1 MQSISQIEN
10 EIVEEFSLFDD
21 MNERYDYLIDIGKKL
36 PAYPEEYRSDDL
48 LVKGCQ
54 SQVWLHASF
63 HDGKMFFI
71 ADSNTAITK
80 GIISLLVRV
89 FNNQKPEDIMA
100 ADLSFI
106 DKIQLRAMLT
116 SQRAN
121 GLASMIQKMKWYAE
135 VYPTAL

>member
-1 MQSISQIEN
+1 MQSISQIEH

-21 MNERYDYLIDIGKKL
+21 MNERYEYLIDLGKKL
-36 PAYPEEYRSDDL
+36 PAYPEEYRTDDL

-63 HDGKMFFI
+63 HDGRMHFL

-89 FNNQKPEDIMA
+89 FHNQKPEDIIA

-106 DKIQLRAMLT
+106 DKIQLRSMLT
-116 SQRAN
+116 SQRTN

>member
-1 MQSISQIEN
+1 M
-10 EIVEEFSLFDD
+10 
-21 MNERYDYLIDIGKKL
+21 
-36 PAYPEEYRSDDL
+36 
-48 LVKGCQ
+48 
-54 SQVWLHASF
+54 H
-63 HDGKMFFI
+63 FI

-89 FNNQKPEDIMA
+89 FHNQKPEDIIA

-106 DKIQLRAMLT
+106 DNIQLRSMLT

>member
-1 MQSISQIEN
+1 MKSISQIEH

-21 MNERYDYLIDIGKKL
+21 MNERYDYLIDLGKKL

-63 HDGKMFFI
+63 HDGKMFFV

-89 FNNQKPEDIMA
+89 LNGQKPDDILA

-106 DKIQLRAMLT
+106 NKIQLRSMLT

-135 VYPTAL
+135 VYPNQF